1 MATHSFAST
10 SVLMTVSL
18 VALVACRATYAPG
31 IPSRPAPEDSLAG
44 ALVSGDQERDRQLRD
59 EVLTGTRTI
68 AFDTL
73 TDERAVAPYTL
84 LACTVDGRYWQLGV
98 GRVSEYVLCLLQLV
112 NRTSSDAILNAVA
125 PALGAQCSYSTAP
138 NSRGCEVCNSQA
150 VPVSSDVKDALVG
163 YWLSRDIPAY
173 GLTSR
178 HPVRR

>member
-1 MATHSFAST
+1 MATRSFAST

-18 VALVACRATYAPG
+18 AALVACRATYAPG
-31 IPSRPAPEDSLAG
+31 NLSRPTPEDSLAG
-44 ALVSGDQERDRQLRD
+44 ALVSGNQERVRRLTD
-59 EVLTGTRTI
+59 EVLTGMRTI
-68 AFDTL
+68 GFETL

-84 LACTVDGRYWQLGV
+84 LAGTVDGRYWQLGIE
-98 GRVSEYVLCLLQLV
+98 RVSEYMLCLLQLR

-150 VPVSSDVKDALVG
+150 VPVSSDVKNALVG
-163 YWLSRDIPAY
+163 YWLSRDLPAY